1 MTMAELRV
9 YTIDNP
15 MEMVGLDIVPV
26 RAGEDF
32 GYAQRVRSVAL
43 DRFYLSD
50 GFSLPYF
57 YTEER
62 VSYYIPIPRATSGTI
77 GRVYVSDCYPVNF
90 SGDFQRFIYKYKK

>member
-1 MTMAELRV
+1 MAELRV

-32 GYAQRVRSVAL
+32 GYIDRVQSVAP
-43 DRFYLSD
+43 DRFYLSN

-57 YTEER
+57 YTEEK
-62 VSYYIPIPRATSGTI
+62 VSYYTPIPEAQVGSMGS
-77 GRVYVSDCYPVNF
+77 VYVSDCYPINF